1 MFSSGDRVADSEEA
15 ETETDTVPPGGD
27 PDDPASRLVRWVL
40 LTGDRRVLALVTEV
54 VILSA
59 LLAVGTV
66 WEFEMERLVT
76 ETRAVQ
82 TLFNTLL
89 GGIILFVS
97 VVLSINTAAL
107 AQEFAPLQVKLARIE
122 DSIELQVELEEL
134 VEDGISPAGL
144 QPFLEYVIAAIHS
157 EADTLR
163 AADGS
168 TDDEQVRADLLAFV
182 DEINA
187 RLSLIE
193 DRIRRTDPR
202 VSSLLLSTLD
212 YPYAR
217 HINVTRRLK
226 AAHGAEFTESDR
238 ESLET
243 LLQVLTILASG
254 REYFTTL
261 YFKRELRNLSSSL
274 LVLSLPVI
282 VFTSYVLL
290 AMDAGLFPGATLPGI
305 ESRLLYVS
313 LAFVIAL
320 SPYVLLS
327 SYMLR
332 ILTVSKH
339 SLESTVF
346 SL

>member
-1 MFSSGDRVADSEEA
+1 
-15 ETETDTVPPGGD
+15 
-27 PDDPASRLVRWVL
+27 VL
-40 LTGDRRVLALVTEV
+40 LSGDRRVLAFVTEI
-54 VILSA
+54 VILVA
-59 LLAVGTV
+59 LLVVGTV

-107 AQEFAPLQVKLARIE
+107 AQEFAPLQVKLASIE
-122 DSIELQVELEEL
+122 DSIDFQIELEEL

-144 QPFLEYVIAAIHS
+144 QPFLQYVIGAIHS
-157 EADTLR
+157 ETESIR
-163 AADGS
+163 TTDGS
-168 TDDEQVRADLLAFV
+168 TTDEQARPNLLAFV
-182 DEINA
+182 DDIDT
-187 RLSLIE
+187 RLSQIE
-193 DRIRRTDPR
+193 KRIERSDPR
-202 VSSLLLSTLD
+202 VSILLLSTLD

-226 AAHGAEFTESDR
+226 ATYGDTLTESDR
-238 ESLET
+238 ESLAT
-243 LLQVLTILASG
+243 LLRILTILASG

-261 YFKRELRNLSSSL
+261 YFKRELRNLSSAL
-274 LVLSLPVI
+274 LLLSLPVI

-290 AMDAGLFPGATLPGI
+290 AMDTGLFPQTTLPGVG
-305 ESRLLYVS
+305 SRLLYVN

-332 ILTVSKH
+332 MLTVSKH

-346 SL
+346 TLNPDIGLEIDS